1 MREDT
6 SAEAKPSRVR
16 RSTDAAHAGLDVM
29 LSEASAG
36 GPPRFVAPG
45 AALKVSVGLARHPG
59 RAASR
64 AATLTSELRRVARG
78 SADIAPPRGDRRF
91 TDPAWA
97 RSWLFRRLLQGY
109 LAVGETVD
117 GLISDS
123 GVDWRAERRARLA
136 AENVIDALAPTNFPW
151 SNPEVIKET
160 INTGGENLVRGARQL
175 AHDIA
180 TPPRL
185 PATVDTS
192 KFEVG
197 RNVAMSPGSVVLRT
211 DVLELIQYKPS
222 TAEVREVPLLFVP
235 PTINKFYVLDISPG
249 RSMIEHYVGQGQQ
262 VFAISW
268 RNPEQAQGHFDLDTY
283 ANAVAQARDAA
294 ASITDQS
301 KVHLAAACSGGIV
314 TAGLLGQLAASGELD
329 EIASLTLMV
338 CALDND
344 TEGTL
349 SALATRD
356 VAAAAVAESARKGY
370 LDGQAL
376 QGVFTWLRPND
387 LVWNYV
393 VNNYLL
399 GKDPPAFDILFW
411 NQDTVRLAAG
421 LHRDFIH
428 IGLDDSFTHPGAL
441 EVLGQPVDLQRV
453 DLDTYFVAGLTDHIV
468 PWESAYNGARLFGG
482 NRRFVLSSSGHIQA
496 LVNPPPAEGAESRTS
511 YRVADELPESAEQF
525 LAQAPRLSGT
535 WWSDWDNWL
544 AERSG
549 ERKPAP
555 KALGNRAHKAQAKAP
570 GTYVL
575 AD

>member
-1 MREDT
+1 MRENT
-6 SAEAKPSRVR
+6 TAEAKTSRVR
-16 RSTDAAHAGLDVM
+16 RTTEAAHAGLDVM
-29 LSEASAG
+29 LSEAATG
-36 GPPRFVAPG
+36 GSPRFLAPG
-45 AALKVSVGLARHPG
+45 AAVKVSVGLARHPG
-59 RAASR
+59 RVASR
-64 AATLTSELRRVARG
+64 AASLTSELRRVASGR
-78 SADIAPPRGDRRF
+78 SDIAPPRGDRRF

-109 LAVGETVD
+109 LAAGETVD

-123 GVDWRAERRARLA
+123 DVDWRAERRARLA

-160 INTGGENLVRGARQL
+160 VNTGGENLVRGARQL
-175 AHDIA
+175 AHDLA

-185 PATVDTS
+185 PATVDTG

-197 RNVAMSPGSVVLRT
+197 GNLAISPGSVVLRT
-211 DVLELIQYKPS
+211 DVFELIQYKPS
-222 TAEVREVPLLFVP
+222 TEKVREVPLLFVP

-268 RNPEQAQGHFDLDTY
+268 RNPGQAEGHFDLDTY
-283 ANAVAQARDAA
+283 ANAVAQARAAA
-294 ASITDQS
+294 ASITEQG

-344 TEGTL
+344 TEGTM

-428 IGLDDSFTHPGAL
+428 IGLDNSFTRPGAL
-441 EVLGQPVDLQRV
+441 EVLGQPVDLRQV

-468 PWESAYNGARLFGG
+468 PWESAYNGALLFGG
-482 NRRFVLSSSGHIQA
+482 DRRFVLSSNGHVQA
-496 LVNPPPAEGAESRTS
+496 LVNPPPAPGAESRAS
-511 YRVADELPESAEQF
+511 YRVADALPDTAEEF
-525 LAQAPRLSGT
+525 LAQAPRLSGS
-535 WWSDWDNWL
+535 WWSDWERWL
-544 AERSG
+544 ADRSG

-555 KALGNRAHKAQAKAP
+555 KTLGNRAHKAQAKAP

-575 AD
+575 AN

>member
-1 MREDT
+1 MRDNT
-6 SAEAKPSRVR
+6 AHAQPSRVR
-16 RSTDAAHAGLDVM
+16 RTTDAAHAGLDVM
-29 LSEASAG
+29 LSEAATG
-36 GPPRFVAPG
+36 GTPRFVAPG

-64 AATLTSELRRVARG
+64 AAGLTSELRRVASGR
-78 SADIAPPRGDRRF
+78 SEIEPPKGDRRF

-97 RSWLFRRLLQGY
+97 HSWLFRRLLQGY

-123 GVDWRAERRARLA
+123 DVDWRAERQARLA
-136 AENVIDALAPTNFPW
+136 AGNVIDALAPTNFPW
-151 SNPEVIKET
+151 SNPEVLKET
-160 INTGGENLVRGARQL
+160 INTGGESLVRGARQL
-175 AHDIA
+175 AHDLA

-185 PATVDTS
+185 PATVDTR

-197 RNVAMSPGSVVLRT
+197 RNLATSPGSVVLRT
-211 DVLELIQYKPS
+211 DVFELIQYKPS
-222 TAEVREVPLLFVP
+222 TEQVREVPLLFVP
-235 PTINKFYVLDISPG
+235 PTINKYYVLDISPG
-249 RSMIEHYVGQGQQ
+249 RSMIEYCVGQGHQ

-283 ANAVAQARDAA
+283 ANAVAQARAAA
-294 ASITDQS
+294 ASITEQS
-301 KVHLAAACSGGIV
+301 TVHLAAACSGGLITV
-314 TAGLLGQLAASGELD
+314 GLLGQLAASGELD
-329 EIASLTLMV
+329 EVASLTLMV
-338 CALDND
+338 CSLDNE
-344 TEGTL
+344 TEGTM
-349 SALATRD
+349 SALASRD

-421 LHRDFIH
+421 LHRDFIE
-428 IGLDDSFTHPGAL
+428 IGLDNSFTRPGAL

-453 DLDTYFVAGLTDHIV
+453 DLDTYFIAGLTDHIV
-468 PWESAYNGARLFGG
+468 SWESAYNGALLFGG
-482 NRRFVLSSSGHIQA
+482 ERRFVLSSSGHIQS
-496 LVNPPPAEGAESRTS
+496 LVNPPPAAGAASRAS
-511 YRVADELPESAEQF
+511 YRLADVLPDTADEF
-525 LAQAPRLSGT
+525 LAQAPKLSGS
-535 WWSDWDNWL
+535 WWSDWERWL

-549 ERKPAP
+549 ELKPAP

-575 AD
+575 AH

>member
-1 MREDT
+1 VRGRVGRARIRSHDWHFEEEMSEN
-6 SAEAKPSRVR
+6 SAAQEKPSRVR
-16 RSTDAAHAGLDVM
+16 RTTEAAHAGLDVM
-29 LSEASAG
+29 LSEAAAG

-45 AALKVSVGLARHPG
+45 AAVRVSVGLARHPG
-59 RAASR
+59 RVASR
-64 AATLTSELRRVARG
+64 AARLTSELRRVAGGR
-78 SADIAPPRGDRRF
+78 SEIAPARGDRRF

-123 GVDWRAERRARLA
+123 DVDWRAERRARLA
-136 AENVIDALAPTNFPW
+136 ASNVIDALAPTNFPW
-151 SNPEVIKET
+151 SNPEV
-160 INTGGENLVRGARQL
+160 
-175 AHDIA
+175 
-180 TPPRL
+180 
-185 PATVDTS
+185 
-192 KFEVG
+192 
-197 RNVAMSPGSVVLRT
+197 M
-211 DVLELIQYKPS
+211 
-222 TAEVREVPLLFVP
+222 
-235 PTINKFYVLDISPG
+235 
-249 RSMIEHYVGQGQQ
+249 
-262 VFAISW
+262 
-268 RNPEQAQGHFDLDTY
+268 
-283 ANAVAQARDAA
+283 
-294 ASITDQS
+294 
-301 KVHLAAACSGGIV
+301 
-314 TAGLLGQLAASGELD
+314 
-329 EIASLTLMV
+329 

-344 TEGTL
+344 TEGTM
-349 SALATRD
+349 SALASRD

-399 GKDPPAFDILFW
+399 GKEPPAFDILYW

-428 IGLDDSFTHPGAL
+428 IGLDNSFTRPGAL
-441 EVLGQPVDLQRV
+441 EVLGQPVDLQHV

-482 NRRFVLSSSGHIQA
+482 ARRFVLSRSGHIQA
-496 LVNPPPAEGAESRTS
+496 LVNPPPAPGAESRAS
-511 YRVADELPESAEQF
+511 YRVADELPETAEEY
-525 LAQAPRLSGT
+525 LAQAPRLSGS
-535 WWSDWDNWL
+535 WWSDWDSWL

-575 AD
+575 AN